1 MIFKPRKH
9 EVYTSSEL
17 SNEKY
22 HGVKTY
28 YSSSQLKEA
37 NEDIQTFH
45 KIYITGEITKEF
57 STQARAAMDTGTY
70 YHTAILEPEMLT
82 KECAVWDGIRKGKAY
97 EEFLVNNKGKTNI
110 TAKDFEKA
118 KALISATKKDPQ
130 TLKLISAG
138 EPELS
143 AFTVLEGVN
152 IRVRADWID
161 LQRGFILDLKSM
173 SGNVR
178 DQMNIKKKIDSMD
191 YDLSAALYIDAFNAA
206 FKKQKR
212 DGIIKDFYWSFAS
225 KDQVSC
231 QVYKATEEMIRV
243 GRAKYR
249 KALREI
255 AEAEAKGW
263 VFESKII
270 DVGPTPWQ
278 KDLWLEEEKNL
289 EKKPAIKKVA
299 KPEPKEEAE
308 SSDLL

>member
-1 MIFKPRKH
+1 MIFKPKKH
-9 EVYTSSEL
+9 QIYPSSEL
-17 SNEKY
+17 TNEKY
-22 HGVKTY
+22 HAVKTY

-45 KIYITGEITKEF
+45 KIYVTGEIQKEF

-97 EEFLVNNKGKTNI
+97 EEFLVNNKGKTII

-118 KALISATKKDPQ
+118 NALISATKNDPQ
-130 TLKLISAG
+130 TLKLISKG

-143 AFTVLEGVN
+143 AFTELEGVK
-152 IRVRADWID
+152 IRVRTDWID
-161 LQRGFILDLKSM
+161 LERGFLLDLKSM

-191 YDLSAALYIDAFNAA
+191 YDLSAALYIDAFNAV
-206 FKKQKR
+206 FKKLKKKGQ
-212 DGIIKDFYWSFAS
+212 IKDFYWSFAS

-231 QVYKATEEMIRV
+231 QVYRATEEMIRV
-243 GRAKYR
+243 GRAKYK

-263 VFESKII
+263 VFESKVL

-289 EKKPAIKKVA
+289 KDKPAIEKVA
-299 KPEPKEEAE
+299 KPEPEEE
-308 SSDLL
+308 EDTSDLL